1 MTEVVAMANGHR
13 TLPAPTTSSTITST
27 QVPHNFLK
35 LLLLP
40 VEDAPR
46 VSSATNIP
54 SFLRHHQDHHQQS
67 SSSSSYHHNN
77 HQQHHNNHLN
87 HHQPQQQHTP
97 SSSAE
102 QPTKRTTMNLESE
115 PPASSQPVRDWSI
128 DPHLSNSKDTN
139 HELLLRK
146 QLLSAI
152 SGDEPMQQ
160 PTPVSSQQQPP
171 NSSPTVMPRN
181 DIRPSSSLS
190 PASGGEDSLKAD
202 SRQKRELN
210 TSKRAA
216 QNRNAQRAFRARKEE
231 YIKSLE
237 SKVRDYEAVEERNQ
251 ALESENAALRQYIMH
266 LQRRL
271 LDHLG
276 EGEALPDPPAGLNIE
291 NLHISS
297 RPPSA
302 KMSLKPELPPISA
315 IHDKTLEPV
324 AGVKRARVDE

>member
-13 TLPAPTTSSTITST
+13 TLPAPSSITST
-27 QVPHNFLK
+27 QVSHNFLK

-40 VEDAPR
+40 VEDAPSR
-46 VSSATNIP
+46 VSSATNISP
-54 SFLRHHQDHHQQS
+54 FAARQDQHHQQ
-67 SSSSSYHHNN
+67 
-77 HQQHHNNHLN
+77 QQHQHQHQHTHSHLQQ
-87 HHQPQQQHTP
+87 HLQQHTP

-102 QPTKRTTMNLESE
+102 QPSSKRVSLNMDSE
-115 PPASSQPVRDWSI
+115 PPTSSQPVRDWGI
-128 DPHLSNSKDTN
+128 DPHLTKDN
-139 HELLLRK
+139 NEILLRK
-146 QLLSAI
+146 HLLSAL
-152 SGDEPMQQ
+152 SGEESIQQ
-160 PTPVSSQQQPP
+160 PTPISSQQLPP
-171 NSSPTVMPRN
+171 NSSPTTIHRN

-190 PASGGEDSLKAD
+190 PGSGGEDSLSKAD

-210 TSKRAA
+210 NSKRAA

-251 ALESENAALRQYIMH
+251 ALEGENAALRQYIMH

-297 RPPSA
+297 RPPSS
-302 KMSLKPELPPISA
+302 KMSMKPELPPISTL
-315 IHDKTLEPV
+315 HDKNLQEPVAV

>member
-1 MTEVVAMANGHR
+1 MTEVVSMANGHR
-13 TLPAPTTSSTITST
+13 TLPAPTLTST

-40 VEDAPR
+40 VEEAPR

-54 SFLRHHQDHHQQS
+54 SFTRFQD
-67 SSSSSYHHNN
+67 
-77 HQQHHNNHLN
+77 QQHTSHHHLN
-87 HHQPQQQHTP
+87 HHNHHHHQQQQHTP

-102 QPTKRTTMNLESE
+102 QPSRKSLPMESE
-115 PPASSQPVRDWSI
+115 PPASSQPVRDWGI
-128 DPHLSNSKDTN
+128 DPHLGKDT
-139 HELLLRK
+139 ELLRK

-152 SGDEPMQQ
+152 SGEEPMQQ
-160 PTPVSSQQQPP
+160 PTPMSSQQPP
-171 NSSPTVMPRN
+171 SSSPTVLQRN

-190 PASGGEDSLKAD
+190 PGSGGEDSSKAD

-237 SKVRDYEAVEERNQ
+237 SKVRDYEAVEERNA
-251 ALESENAALRQYIMH
+251 ALEGENAALRQYIMH

-302 KMSLKPELPPISA
+302 RMSLKPELPPISA
-315 IHDKTLEPV
+315 LHDKALTEPV
-324 AGVKRARVDE
+324 AGVKRVRVDE

>member
-1 MTEVVAMANGHR
+1 MAEVVAMANGHR
-13 TLPAPTTSSTITST
+13 TLPAPTLTSA

-40 VEDAPR
+40 VEEAPR
-46 VSSATNIP
+46 VGSSTNIP
-54 SFLRHHQDHHQQS
+54 SFARRQDQQQPPQPPQQTLLQPQQQPPPPPPS
-67 SSSSSYHHNN
+67 S
-77 HQQHHNNHLN
+77 QQHTALSLNHHPH
-87 HHQPQQQHTP
+87 HHQPQQQPTP

-102 QPTKRTTMNLESE
+102 PSKRSGPMDT
-115 PPASSQPVRDWSI
+115 ADHWGI
-128 DPHLSNSKDTN
+128 DPHLGKDA
-139 HELLLRK
+139 EMLRK

-152 SGDEPMQQ
+152 SGEDALQQQQ
-160 PTPVSSQQQPP
+160 PTPLSSQQQPP
-171 NSSPTVMPRN
+171 NSSPTMIQRGDV
-181 DIRPSSSLS
+181 RPSSSLS
-190 PASGGEDSLKAD
+190 PGSGGEDAHSKAD

-291 NLHISS
+291 ALHISS
-297 RPPSA
+297 RPGSG
-302 KMSLKPELPPISA
+302 KLSMKPELPPFA
-315 IHDKTLEPV
+315 AFHEKTLPEPV

>member
-1 MTEVVAMANGHR
+1 MAEVVAMTNGHR
-13 TLPAPTTSSTITST
+13 TLPVPTLTSA

-35 LLLLP
+35 LLLH
-40 VEDAPR
+40 VEEAPR
-46 VSSATNIP
+46 VSAATNSL
-54 SFLRHHQDHHQQS
+54 SFGRRQDHQQQQQPQPQQS
-67 SSSSSYHHNN
+67 APSQHNN
-77 HQQHHNNHLN
+77 LSHPHHHHPSSLHQHHPPQ
-87 HHQPQQQHTP
+87 QPQQQQQPTP

-102 QPTKRTTMNLESE
+102 QPSKRSGPMDAE
-115 PPASSQPVRDWSI
+115 RWGDI
-128 DPHLSNSKDTN
+128 DPHLGKDA
-139 HELLLRK
+139 ELLRK

-152 SGDEPMQQ
+152 SGEDALQQ
-160 PTPVSSQQQPP
+160 ATPVSSQQPP
-171 NSSPTVMPRN
+171 ISSPTMAQRG

-190 PASGGEDSLKAD
+190 PGSGGEDSHKAD

-251 ALESENAALRQYIMH
+251 ALETENAALRQYIMH

-291 NLHISS
+291 ALHISS
-297 RPPSA
+297 RPNSS
-302 KMSLKPELPPISA
+302 KISMKPELPPFA
-315 IHDKTLEPV
+315 AFHHDKTLPDPV

>member
-1 MTEVVAMANGHR
+1 MTEVVSMANGHR
-13 TLPAPTTSSTITST
+13 TLPAPTLTST
-27 QVPHNFLK
+27 Q
-35 LLLLP
+35 
-40 VEDAPR
+40 D
-46 VSSATNIP
+46 
-54 SFLRHHQDHHQQS
+54 
-67 SSSSSYHHNN
+67 
-77 HQQHHNNHLN
+77 QQHTSHHHLN
-87 HHQPQQQHTP
+87 HHTNHHRHQQQQQHTP

-102 QPTKRTTMNLESE
+102 QPSRKSLPMESE
-115 PPASSQPVRDWSI
+115 PPASSQPVRDWGI
-128 DPHLSNSKDTN
+128 DPHLGKDT
-139 HELLLRK
+139 ELLRK

-152 SGDEPMQQ
+152 SGEEPMQQ
-160 PTPVSSQQQPP
+160 PTPMSSQQQPP
-171 NSSPTVMPRN
+171 NSSPTVLQRN

-190 PASGGEDSLKAD
+190 PGSGGEDSSKAD

-237 SKVRDYEAVEERNQ
+237 SKVRDYEAVEERNG
-251 ALESENAALRQYIMH
+251 ALENENAALRQYIMH

-302 KMSLKPELPPISA
+302 RMSLKPELPPISA
-315 IHDKTLEPV
+315 LHDKTLTEPA
-324 AGVKRARVDE
+324 AGVKRVRVDE

>member
-1 MTEVVAMANGHR
+1 MTEVVSMANGHR
-13 TLPAPTTSSTITST
+13 TLPAPTITST

-40 VEDAPR
+40 VEEAPR

-54 SFLRHHQDHHQQS
+54 SFARLQDQQS
-67 SSSSSYHHNN
+67 SPSSSSHYHNHHNHN
-77 HQQHHNNHLN
+77 HNHY
-87 HHQPQQQHTP
+87 HAQQQHTP

-102 QPTKRTTMNLESE
+102 QPSKRASTAMNIESE
-115 PPASSQPVRDWSI
+115 PPASAQPVRDWSI
-128 DPHLSNSKDTN
+128 DPHLNSKDAN
-139 HELLLRK
+139 NELLLRK

-152 SGDEPMQQ
+152 SGEEPMQQ
-160 PTPVSSQQQPP
+160 PTPMSSQQAPR
-171 NSSPTVMPRN
+171 SPTVIQRA

-190 PASGGEDSLKAD
+190 PGSGGEDSLSKAD
-202 SRQKRELN
+202 SRHKRELN

-237 SKVRDYEAVEERNQ
+237 SKVRDYEAVEERNG

-297 RPPSA
+297 RPSSA
-302 KMSLKPELPPISA
+302 KMSLKPELPPISS
-315 IHDKTLEPV
+315 IHDKALSEPV